1 MRIVTPEEASEQLS
15 DLLISV
21 LKGDTVL
28 IATKEGM
35 VQLTAIPEPRR
46 RQFGSARGMVTIG
59 EDFDAPLD
67 DFLPYM
73 R

>member
-1 MRIVTPEEASEQLS
+1 MRIVTPEEAREQLS

-35 VQLTAIPEPRR
+35 VQLTAISAPRQ
-46 RQFGSARGMVTIG
+46 RQFGSARGMVTFG

-73 R
+73 Q